1 MGDTYLEIAKTFS
14 CLCSCVHG
22 LKPMH
27 AAFTDAYA
35 ACTDVY
41 AALFLRFY
49 VHGDRL
55 AYAGS
60 YLRMWALTCVREMFG
75 RGLTLPIF
83 LSLSTL
89 PFL

>member
-14 CLCSCVHG
+14 YLCSCVHG

-27 AAFTDAYA
+27 A

-60 YLRMWALTCVREMFG
+60 YLRMWALTCVRELFG